1 MTIDLNVEK
10 ITPRKGQIVYEIAP
24 ALHNVIVAGSQATP
38 LVAGDF
44 VKLNTSST
52 NTAAPE
58 VLAAGASDAVFGIVK
73 ITPRKNAFAA
83 GEKVAIAQ
91 SGDVIWC
98 EAGAAIA
105 VGAELYHNADN
116 EVVSSDPGS
125 GTKCG
130 IALTKA
136 ANKGDLVQVQ
146 IKL

>member
-1 MTIDLNVEK
+1 MALDLNKQKLEGQ
-10 ITPRKGQIVYEIAP
+10 IGQIVYEICP
-24 ALHNVIVAGSQATP
+24 DLHNIVVADSQATP
-38 LVAGDF
+38 LKAGDF

-52 NTAAPE
+52 NIDAPE
-58 VLAAGASDAVFGIVK
+58 VLAAAASDTVFGVVK
-73 ITPRKNAFAA
+73 VTPRNNSFAA

-91 SGDVIWC
+91 AGDVILLP
-98 EAGAAIA
+98 AGAAIA

-130 IALTKA
+130 IALTYA
-136 ANKGDLVQVQ
+136 AAKGDLVQVQ